1 MPPTTKH
8 QIQSLDPSPSSGTL
22 GLSSDYPWTSA
33 PLIVSAPMRVMSGP
47 SLAVSVSSA
56 GGIGFI
62 GPGLSPEST
71 AIDLEEATRLITS
84 SSSSSSSSDSSS
96 SPILPVGVGFQLWNG
111 DLSAATEAVARYR
124 PAAVWLF
131 APRDGS
137 RDQVDEWVRA
147 LRSAGGGDT
156 KIWLQV
162 GTLRE
167 VREAVQRARPGV
179 DVLVVQGSEAGGH
192 GRTEDGTPL
201 SVLVPEVLDL
211 LAANDV
217 KKIPVFAA
225 GGISDGRGVSA
236 ALCLGAAGA
245 VMGTRFLCSSEARIK
260 KGYRD
265 AVLEARDGGV
275 STVKTHLYNHLRGT
289 YGWPAQ
295 WTPRTVVNRSW
306 VEHKEGVEFDEL
318 KRRHEESLKA
328 GDGAWGREEG
338 RTATYAGMG
347 VGLVNEVKGAREIVE
362 EAREEATAILKGL
375 AGRF

>member
-1 MPPTTKH
+1 
-8 QIQSLDPSPSSGTL
+8 
-22 GLSSDYPWTSA
+22 
-33 PLIVSAPMRVMSGP
+33 MSGP

-71 AIDLEEATRLITS
+71 AIDLEEAASLVS
-84 SSSSSSSSDSSS
+84 SSSFSS
-96 SPILPVGVGFQLWNG
+96 SPALVGSLKNDNDILLPVGVGFQLWNG
-111 DLSAATEAVARYR
+111 NLSVAAEAVAKYR

-131 APRDGS
+131 APRDG
-137 RDQVDEWVRA
+137 RQDHVEEWVKA
-147 LRSAGGGDT
+147 LRNASKGT

-167 VREAVQRARPGV
+167 VQEAVATSSEHAP

-192 GRTEDGTPL
+192 GRTDDGTPL
-201 SVLVPEVLDL
+201 SVLVPEVLDAL
-211 LAANDV
+211 SKGDDIA
-217 KKIPVFAA
+217 KKRIPVFAA

-265 AVLEARDGGV
+265 AVLEANDGGV
-275 STVKTHLYNHLRGT
+275 NTVKTHLYNHLRGT
-289 YGWPAQ
+289 FGWPGQ

-306 VEHKEGVEFDEL
+306 AEHKEGAEFDEL
-318 KRRHEESLKA
+318 KMRHEESLKA
-328 GDGAWGREEG
+328 GDAAWGREEG

-347 VGLVNEVKGAREIVE
+347 VGLVNEVKGAGEIVE
-362 EAREEATAILKGL
+362 EVREEARGILKGL
-375 AGRF
+375 AGGF